1 VSLTVSPTLVPSEPR
16 LKWVPLPVDGSIGP
30 PPGLAD
36 FQVGW
41 FWNLFWAALSNS
53 EFPGYLPA
61 AATCTTLWTFAGA
74 HRRAHWDANCA
85 LVMAAFELREIAGR
99 KMLCLPA
106 LVDIVQEQNK
116 KLRNHRRVDI
126 RNSHIDSQE
135 CGDSSPSQSA
145 FDFELQPSG
154 GRKDCYARSGEAT
167 TGIPSNQ
174 YSPGKRAQRV
184 QQTRDV
190 LRESLRR
197 YGG

>member
-1 VSLTVSPTLVPSEPR
+1 MELS

-30 PPGLAD
+30 PQGLTD

-41 FWNLFWAALSNS
+41 FWNLFWASLANP

-61 AATCTTLWTFAGA
+61 ARSSLWTFAGA

-106 LVDIVQEQNK
+106 LVHIIEEQQK
-116 KLRNHRRVDI
+116 KLASHRKRGDF
-126 RNSHIDSQE
+126 RSFNGNPQG
-135 CGDSSPSQSA
+135 CGESSLSQSVL
-145 FDFELQPSG
+145 DFEVKEQPG
-154 GRKDCYARSGEAT
+154 GKNDRYAKTGYAT
-167 TGIPSNQ
+167 TGTAPNQ
-174 YSPGKRAQRV
+174 CLEGKRARRV

>member
-1 VSLTVSPTLVPSEPR
+1 MSESN
-16 LKWVPLPVDGSIGP
+16 LKWLPLPLNLRTEAGSIGP
-30 PPGLAD
+30 PPGLTD

-41 FWNLFWAALSNS
+41 FWNLFWTSLANP

-61 AATCTTLWTFAGA
+61 ARSTLWTFAGA
-74 HRRAHWDANCA
+74 HRRAHWDANCT

-106 LVDIVQEQNK
+106 LVNIIEEQQK
-116 KLRNHRRVDI
+116 KLSSHRKRVDFRI
-126 RNSHIDSQE
+126 SHSVPHE
-135 CGDSSPSQSA
+135 CGDSSPSQST
-145 FDFELQPSG
+145 FDFELQNQRG
-154 GRKDCYARSGEAT
+154 QQDGRTGYAT
-167 TGIPSNQ
+167 TGVPASQ
-174 YSPGKRAQRV
+174 FAQGKRSRRV